1 MNVVKEILANYYVA
15 AWIITLLSFVDYCK
29 RDKRGT
35 DLIVLFLTGPLSI
48 MFYFVPRM
56 FYRLFRRENAFQEV
70 ETYRKFICEVAR

>member
-1 MNVVKEILANYYVA
+1 MDVVKEVLVNYYAA

-35 DLIVLFLTGPLSI
+35 DLIVLFLTGPISI

-56 FYRLFRRENAFQEV
+56 FYRFFKRENAFIEV
-70 ETYRKFICEVAR
+70 EDFRKFICKGV